1 MSSIGGSGSA
11 AEGPLCLS
19 KASWVRRL
27 KLKAFQAGKFA
38 GEVLQAHGTFLG
50 IFEVPKC
57 GDALADF
64 DDEYPAH
71 GFEGVAAVFVL
82 GEFGFVLAEVI
93 EPVDALLLL
102 EPILVAGAPPFGE
115 VLVGDGPAFKFFS
128 QQLFGFGKGIEPFEE
143 FGALFAVFEA
153 TI

>member
-1 MSSIGGSGSA
+1 VFVGCRFCGGLVVVVDWVGFGGGEAVVFVEGELGFA
-11 AEGPLCLS
+11 AEVEGVLE
-19 KASWVRRL
+19 
-27 KLKAFQAGKFA
+27 AGKFA

-102 EPILVAGAPPFGE
+102 EPVVVAGAPPFGE
-115 VLVGDGPAFKFFS
+115 VLVGDGVSVEEFS
-128 QQLFGFGKGIEPFEE
+128 EDGFGFGKLVDPF
-143 FGALFAVFEA
+143 
-153 TI
+153 